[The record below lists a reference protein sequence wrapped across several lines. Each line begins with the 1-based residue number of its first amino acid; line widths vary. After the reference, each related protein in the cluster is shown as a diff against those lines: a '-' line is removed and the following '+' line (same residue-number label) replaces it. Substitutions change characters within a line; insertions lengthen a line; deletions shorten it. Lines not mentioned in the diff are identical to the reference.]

1 MDNVPT
7 MVKTYIDDEFIQANE
22 GYWQPEDMVQMAID
36 NAREALDQE
45 EYRETKTVDD
55 DTELVFCWL
64 LASDVHSR
72 MAVEYINSVYEER

>member
-1 MDNVPT
+1 MT
-7 MVKTYIDDEFIQANE
+7 VKTYIDDELIQNNE

-36 NAREALDQE
+36 NAREAIDQE
-45 EYRETKTVDD
+45 EYGWSKTLDD